1 MKIYIALILAAAL
14 FSACSN
20 KQPSESS
27 NTLSNAGTQSTPSKA
42 ENSQKTSESTSGAP
56 IEFTYL
62 GITPDKANISY
73 TIKVNTDKPISQ
85 VDLAVKETDDS
96 GKVLMDTTM
105 LWQNIVKS
113 VQQPIENGK
122 TYDVKDYLYPG
133 ATKAECKLKSVVFE
147 DHSSWSPK

>member
-1 MKIYIALILAAAL
+1 MKIYIVLILAAAL

-27 NTLSNAGTQSTPSKA
+27 NTGSNASTQSTPSKA
-42 ENSQKTSESTSGAP
+42 ENSQTTSESTSGAP
-56 IEFTYL
+56 VEFTWL
-62 GITPDKANISY
+62 GITPDKQNISY
-73 TIKVNTDKPISQ
+73 KIKVNTDKPISQ

-113 VQQPIENGK
+113 VQQPIEKGK
-122 TYDVKDYLYPG
+122 TYDVQDYLYPG
-133 ATKAECKLKSVVFE
+133 SSKAECKLKRVVFQ
-147 DHSSWSPK
+147 DGTSWSPK